1 MTKYISKED
10 AVKTTE
16 EGKTMQTACWDCV
29 FAKRQKNSNE
39 NLDDFCSA
47 KRLYPLS
54 KNGAEIIDVSAEQK
68 GEKFKIVNKRI
79 CNMFRTNIWKEY
91 VAKDG
96 IIEEKDLLS
105 QARKEINLICTC
117 ILYVSDFDKKETGE
131 LSRKEIKERVNKVAK
146 DMNTLCSGRVSPAHI
161 TVINNTSIKPYDFLN
176 YLRIETNNFDNIN
189 CPWNME
195 YINSGSIEI
204 TDSSELYRR
213 CLDIVTKNDKSHYFS
228 IFFEGNKISQEYL
241 SKIDE
246 ALNDK
251 TERFLVLL
259 PEKEE
264 DGGLFIQKIA
274 YKQFL
279 GNREGSFVEKIKE
292 EAEKQE
298 CQNMIQP
305 LNKII

>member
-1 MTKYISKED
+1 MTKHISKED
-10 AVKTTE
+10 AVKTTA

-29 FAKRQKNSNE
+29 FGKSQKNDND
-39 NLDDFCSA
+39 NLEDYCSA

-54 KNGAEIIDVSAEQK
+54 KNGAEIIDVSSEQK

-79 CNMFRTNIWKEY
+79 CNMFRTNIWKEN
-91 VAKDG
+91 VAKKG
-96 IIEEKDLLS
+96 ITEESEMLS
-105 QARKEINLICTC
+105 QAREEINLICTC
-117 ILYVSDFDKKETGE
+117 ILYVSDSGEKDAKE
-131 LSRKEIKERVNKVAK
+131 LSRAEIKDRVNKVAK

-161 TVINNTSIKPYDFLN
+161 TVINNTSITPYDFLN
-176 YLRIETNNFDNIN
+176 YLRIETSNFENIK
-189 CPWNME
+189 CKWNME
-195 YINSGSIEI
+195 YINPKSISI
-204 TDSSELYRR
+204 PDSSELYRR

-251 TERFLVLL
+251 TQRFLVLF

-279 GNREGSFVEKIKE
+279 GNREGSFLEKIKE
-292 EAEKQE
+292 QSEKQK

-305 LNKII
+305 LSKVM